1 MDTNYNQYFTQ
12 ALEKIKDNGQ
22 YRYFT
27 EIKKIQGRFPVCN
40 YTGENEKIAKEIIVW
55 CSNDYMG
62 MGTNIDVI
70 KNMQQTLSDVGCG
83 SGGTRN
89 ISGNTYYHKLLEQK
103 CSNWH
108 NKEKSVLFTSGYV
121 ANLTTIGTLGK
132 IIPNLIIY
140 SDELNHNSI
149 IEGIKRS
156 NCKKRVFK
164 HNDINHLEQL
174 ILNDDKNAPKLI
186 IFESLYSM
194 DGDFS
199 DIHGIVEIAEK
210 HNCLTYID
218 EVHSIGVYGHNGSG
232 YATKENIAHRID
244 IIQGTLGK
252 SIGQIGGYISS
263 KFEICDAIRSFGNG
277 YIFTTSLPPAV
288 LVGAMTSIELISKSD
303 DLRKKMFENINYF
316 FKQARG
322 RIDVENKNS
331 HIIPII
337 IGDSK
342 ICKKITDELIEKH
355 GHYAQPINFPTVP
368 VGTERIRISITPYH
382 SFDMIDDLIN
392 NLEILIKKYK
402 K

>member
-1 MDTNYNQYFTQ
+1 MVTNYNQYFTQ
-12 ALEKIKDNGQ
+12 ALDKIKDNGQ

-27 EIKKIQGRFPVCN
+27 EIKKIQGRFPVCK
-40 YTGENEKIAKEIIVW
+40 YTGENPSISDEIIVW

-62 MGTNIDVI
+62 MGTNIEVI
-70 KNMQQTLSDVGCG
+70 KNMKQTLDDVGCG

-89 ISGNTYYHKLLEQK
+89 ISGNTTYHAMLENK
-103 CSNWH
+103 CANWH
-108 NKEKSVLFTSGYV
+108 GKEKSVLFTSGYV
-121 ANLTTIGTLGK
+121 ANLTAIGTLGK

-156 NCKKRVFK
+156 ECKKRVFR
-164 HNDINHLEQL
+164 HNDINHLEEL
-174 ILNDDKNAPKLI
+174 IAKDNPDAPKLI

-199 DIHGIVEIAEK
+199 DIHGIIEIAEK
-210 HNCLTYID
+210 YNCLTYID

-232 YATKENIAHRID
+232 YATKEGVADRIN

-252 SIGQIGGYISS
+252 SIGQIGGYIASN
-263 KFEICDAIRSFGNG
+263 FEICDAIRSFGNG
-277 YIFTTSLPPAV
+277 YIFTTSLPPST
-288 LVGAMTSIELISKSD
+288 LVGAMSSIDLISKSD
-303 DLRKKMFENINYF
+303 NLREEMFKNIEYF
-316 FKQARG
+316 FKKANG
-322 RIDVENKNS
+322 RIDAQNKNS

-337 IGDSK
+337 IGNSK
-342 ICKKITDELIEKH
+342 NCKLITDELIEKH

-368 VGTERIRISITPYH
+368 IGTERIRISITPYH
-382 SFDMIDDLIN
+382 TFEMIDDLIN

-402 K
+402 